1 MELNIYSKSARHVG
15 NSATS
20 PLIDFRQWVDPT
32 PVTVHFQTAVE
43 IILEL
48 FQKLGLR
55 YILLVEKGRL
65 KGIITKK
72 DLLRHLQ
79 NQ

>member
-1 MELNIYSKSARHVG
+1 MDVYTKNTIHGHHSDDVV
-15 NSATS
+15 
-20 PLIDFRQWVDPT
+20 DFRQWVDSNPIT
-32 PVTVHFQTAVE
+32 LHYKTSVE

-55 YILLVEKGRL
+55 FVLLVDKGRL

-79 NQ
+79 Q